1 MDTKQYSIILADLEN
16 ALTGA
21 RMLDDT
27 EMVLRLSRAIAAF
40 EADVDKDIF
49 VENFIE
55 DMIIPKMIKN
65 KKQMEE

>member
-49 VENFIE
+49 IENFVE
-55 DMIIPKMIKN
+55 DIVIPKMLQNIKQ
-65 KKQMEE
+65 KEE

>member
-40 EADVDKDIF
+40 EADVDKNIFIENF
-49 VENFIE
+49 VEDIV
-55 DMIIPKMIKN
+55 IPKMLQNIKQ
-65 KKQMEE
+65 KEE

>member
-40 EADVDKDIF
+40 EADVNKDIF
-49 VENFIE
+49 IENFVE
-55 DMIIPKMIKN
+55 DIVIPKMLQNIKQ
-65 KKQMEE
+65 KEE